1 MGTFLQDI
9 RYGLRRIVQNPGFSA
24 IAVLTL
30 ALGIGATSTIF
41 SVVNAVL
48 LRPLPFHD
56 PQHLVAVSQVTTDTQ
71 AGAVPMSFTKYEAIR
86 DQSQS
91 LARIA
96 VYYPIS
102 PSLGGESEPEQIAA
116 ARVSGDLFGLLG
128 VAPQLGRGFDA
139 AEMTPGG
146 ADAAVITDGLW
157 HRRFG
162 GEPTVLGRTLR
173 LDGKDITVVGVLP
186 AAFRFPLQL
195 PEPQVWMPRVSE
207 PDALTPAQVHS
218 GASYLSFVAR
228 LQPGRTIA
236 QAQAELDTINA
247 RYREQYGSYVDATR
261 FRLQAQSLAESLVG
275 TSRPPLALL
284 LAAVAFVLLIV
295 CTNVASLQLARGS
308 ARVREMAVRKALGA
322 SRVRLVRQLLVESL
336 ALSLV
341 GGALG
346 LLLALAAVPL
356 AQQITAGTLPRL
368 EETRVDGT
376 VLLFSLALCGLTAV
390 AFGVVPALHA
400 SRGDLQTG
408 LRQGGRGSSDGA
420 ARSRLRV
427 LFVGEVA
434 VALVLLTGAGLL
446 VRSLAGLVSVDPGFK
461 PQGVTAIPITLP
473 VARYSQPARQ
483 ADLFRQLLE
492 RAAALPGV
500 KAAAA
505 TSYVPLSGA
514 FRFVFFCPEGRV
526 CEGIGKDP
534 VIAQRQITPDYFEA
548 TRTPLRRGRAF
559 TTADT
564 AQSLPVVIVNETTA
578 RRYWPGADP
587 IGKHLANSRD
597 KVQRE
602 VVGVAADVKFRSLD
616 APNIEEMYL
625 PLAQSP
631 WPSMTVLV
639 RSDADPRPLVAAVR
653 QELARLDPDIAVSG
667 VQSLDEI
674 VSGSVAQPQLVER
687 VVAVFAALALVLASI
702 GIYGVMSYSVAERTR
717 ELAVRMAL
725 GAGPRE
731 ILRLV
736 LGEGLGLTAAGLV
749 LGLAVSL
756 AATRLMSSLLFGVSA
771 TDPVTFGGA
780 VAVLAATALLASFLP
795 ARRGM
800 RLSPVR
806 ALRDI

>member
-1 MGTFLQDI
+1 VGTFLQDI

-548 TRTPLRRGRAF
+548 TRTPLRRGRPF
-559 TTADT
+559 TAADT

-639 RSDADPRPLVAAVR
+639 RSDTDPRPLVAAVR
-653 QELARLDPDIAVSG
+653 RELARLDPDIAVSG

>member
-173 LDGKDITVVGVLP
+173 LDGKDVTVVGVLP

-548 TRTPLRRGRAF
+548 TRTPLRRGRPF
-559 TTADT
+559 TAADT

>member
-1 MGTFLQDI
+1 VGTLVQDI

-48 LRPLPFHD
+48 LRPLPFRD
-56 PQHLVAVSQVTTDTQ
+56 PRGLIAVSQVTADSQ

-86 DQSQS
+86 EQ
-91 LARIA
+91 ARTLDAIA

-102 PSLGGESEPEQIAA
+102 PSLGGESEPEQVAA
-116 ARVSGDLFGLLG
+116 ARVSGDIFGLLG
-128 VAPQLGRGFDA
+128 VTAQRGRVFQ
-139 AEMTPGG
+139 AEELTPGG
-146 ADAAVITDGLW
+146 ADAAVLTDGLW
-157 HRRFG
+157 QRRFG
-162 GEPTVLGRTLR
+162 GDPAVVGRAIR
-173 LDGKDITVVGVLP
+173 LDGKDVTVVGVLP
-186 AAFRFPLQL
+186 PTFRFPLQL
-195 PEPQVWMPRVSE
+195 PEPQVWLPRVSE
-207 PDALTPAQVHS
+207 PDSLTPAQVHS

-228 LQPGRTIA
+228 LRPGYTIP
-236 QAQAELDTINA
+236 QAQSELDTINA
-247 RYREQYGSYVDATR
+247 RYRQQFGSYVDATR
-261 FRLQAQSLAESLVG
+261 FQLRSQSLADSLIG
-275 TSRPPLALL
+275 TSRQPLAIL
-284 LAAVAFVLLIV
+284 LAAVGFVLLIV

-322 SRVRLVRQLLVESL
+322 SRARLVRQLLIESV
-336 ALSLV
+336 ALSLA
-341 GGALG
+341 GGVLG
-346 LLLALAAVPL
+346 VLLALATVPL
-356 AQQITAGTLPRL
+356 AQQVTAGTLPRL
-368 EETRVDGT
+368 EETRIDGT
-376 VLLFSLALCGLTAV
+376 VLLFSLALCGLTGV

-400 SRGDLQTG
+400 SRTDVQSG

-420 ARSRLRV
+420 ARRRLRV

-446 VRSLAGLVSVDPGFK
+446 IRSLAGLVSVDPGFK
-461 PQGVTAIPITLP
+461 PQGVSAIPIVLP
-473 VARYSQPARQ
+473 GTRYADPARQ
-483 ADLFRQLLE
+483 AELFRQLLE

-500 KAAAA
+500 QSASA

-534 VIAQRQITPDYFEA
+534 VIAQRQITPGYFET

-559 TTADT
+559 TAADT
-564 AQSLPVVIVNETTA
+564 AQSRPVVIVNETTA

-587 IGKHLANSRD
+587 IGKHLMNSRD
-597 KVQRE
+597 RVQRE

-639 RSDADPRPLVAAVR
+639 RSPADAGPIVAAVR

-687 VVAVFAALALVLASI
+687 VVAVFAVLALVLASI

-717 ELAVRMAL
+717 EFAVRMAL

-736 LGEGLGLTAAGLV
+736 LGEGLGLTLAGMAV
-749 LGLAVSL
+749 GLATSL
-756 AATRLMSSLLFGVSA
+756 AVTRLMASLLFGVSA
-771 TDPVTFGGA
+771 TDPVTFGIA
-780 VAVLAATALLASFLP
+780 LVVLAATALLASFVP

-806 ALRDI
+806 ALRDA

>member
-1 MGTFLQDI
+1 VGTFLQDI

-102 PSLGGESEPEQIAA
+102 PSLGGETEPEQIAA

-173 LDGKDITVVGVLP
+173 LDGKDVTVVGVLP

-559 TTADT
+559 TAADT

-639 RSDADPRPLVAAVR
+639 RSDTDPRPLVAAVR
-653 QELARLDPDIAVSG
+653 RELARLDPDIAVSG

>member
-1 MGTFLQDI
+1 VGTFLQDI

-173 LDGKDITVVGVLP
+173 LDGKDVTVVGVLP

-559 TTADT
+559 TAADT

-639 RSDADPRPLVAAVR
+639 RSDTDPRPLVAAVR
-653 QELARLDPDIAVSG
+653 RELARLDPDIAVSG

>member
-1 MGTFLQDI
+1 VGTFLQDI

-173 LDGKDITVVGVLP
+173 LDGKDVTVVGVLP

-548 TRTPLRRGRAF
+548 TRTPLRRGRPF
-559 TTADT
+559 TAADT

-639 RSDADPRPLVAAVR
+639 RSDTDPRPLVAAVR
-653 QELARLDPDIAVSG
+653 RELARLDPDIAVSG

>member
-1 MGTFLQDI
+1 VGTFLQDI
-9 RYGLRRIVQNPGFSA
+9 RYGLRRIVQSPGFSA
-24 IAVLTL
+24 IAVITL

-48 LRPLPFHD
+48 LRPLPFRE
-56 PQHLVAVSQVTTDTQ
+56 PQGLIAVSQTTTDSQ
-71 AGAVPMSFTKYEAIR
+71 AGAVPTSFTKYEAIR
-86 DQSQS
+86 DQSGS
-91 LARIA
+91 FDRIA

-102 PSLGGESEPEQIAA
+102 PSLGGEREPEQIAG
-116 ARVSGDLFGLLG
+116 ARVSGDLFGVLG
-128 VAPQLGRGFDA
+128 AGLRLGRGFDP

-146 ADAAVITDGLW
+146 SDAAVITDGLW
-157 HRRFG
+157 NRRFG
-162 GEPTVLGRTLR
+162 GDAAVVGRTIR
-173 LDGKDITVVGVLP
+173 LDGKDVTVVGVLP
-186 AAFRFPLQL
+186 PTFRFPLQL
-195 PEPQVWMPRVSE
+195 PEPQVWLPRVSE
-207 PDALTPAQVHS
+207 PDSLTPAQVHS
-218 GASYLSFVAR
+218 GASYLSFVGR

-236 QAQAELDTINA
+236 QAQAELDAINA
-247 RYREQYGSYVDATR
+247 RYRQQYGSYVDATR
-261 FRLQAQSLAESLVG
+261 FQLKAQSLAESLLG

-322 SRVRLVRQLLVESL
+322 SRLRLVRQLLVESL
-336 ALSLV
+336 ALSLL
-341 GGALG
+341 GGVLG
-346 LLLALAAVPL
+346 LLVALAAVPL
-356 AQQITAGTLPRL
+356 AQQVTAGTLPRL
-368 EETRVDGT
+368 EETRIDGT

-400 SRGDLQTG
+400 SRGDLQAG
-408 LRQGGRGSSDGA
+408 LGQGGRGSSDGA

-461 PQGVTAIPITLP
+461 PQGVTAIPIVLP
-473 VARYSQPARQ
+473 ATRYPEPARQ

-526 CEGIGKDP
+526 CEGLGKDP

-548 TRTPLRRGRAF
+548 TRTPIRRGRAF
-559 TTADT
+559 TAADT
-564 AQSLPVVIVNETTA
+564 AQSRPVVIVNETTA

-631 WPSMTVLV
+631 WPSMTLFV
-639 RSDADPRPLVAAVR
+639 RSEADPRPLVAAVR
-653 QELARLDPDIAVSG
+653 RELARLDPDIAVSG

-687 VVAVFAALALVLASI
+687 VVAVFAGLALLLASV

-717 ELAVRMAL
+717 EFAVRMAL

-736 LGEGLGLTAAGLV
+736 LAEGLGLTAAGMV
-749 LGLAVSL
+749 LGLAASL
-756 AATRLMSSLLFGVSA
+756 AATRLMASLLFGVSA
-771 TDPVTFGGA
+771 TDPVSFGGA
-780 VAVLAATALLASFLP
+780 VVVLAATALLASFLP